1 MTNSIP
7 TINQSKA
14 IFDDIYV
21 RPDPRS
27 YYQVLGELDYMIPDV
42 AEPIIR
48 QLLDARANLHRQKN
62 VVIDVGCSYGI
73 NAAIQRFPVSFRYLQ
88 QRYAGREMMEMPS
101 EELIKLDR
109 AFYSSWPELRST
121 EFIGLD
127 AAAAAIGYANRTGL
141 HVNGVAADLEA
152 GDLKAADAAIIAP
165 ANVVLSTG
173 SIGYVTHR
181 TYEKV
186 LDALQVQ
193 PWVISF
199 VLRMFPYEEFISAFA
214 ARGMVT
220 EKLPGSTFVQ
230 RRFCNEEEFKRSL
243 KTLESRGIDPT
254 GCETDG
260 LFRAELFVSR
270 PKSDVEALPLESIVT
285 VTSGRVKDL
294 GVQYAR
300 PRYLAH
306 SFA

>member
-1 MTNSIP
+1 MPRVSAGQRGSIRAHCSSENQKKSAIAIPPRRRQVNHISLALGIPFMGPDPNSIP

-73 NAAIQRFPVSFRYLQ
+73 NAAIHRFPVSFRYLQ
-88 QRYAGREMMEMPS
+88 QRYAGREMMQISP

-127 AAAAAIGYANRTGL
+127 AAAPAIDYANRTGL
-141 HVNGVAADLEA
+141 H
-152 GDLKAADAAIIAP
+152 
-165 ANVVLSTG
+165 
-173 SIGYVTHR
+173 
-181 TYEKV
+181 
-186 LDALQVQ
+186 
-193 PWVISF
+193 
-199 VLRMFPYEEFISAFA
+199 
-214 ARGMVT
+214 
-220 EKLPGSTFVQ
+220 
-230 RRFCNEEEFKRSL
+230 
-243 KTLESRGIDPT
+243 
-254 GCETDG
+254 
-260 LFRAELFVSR
+260 
-270 PKSDVEALPLESIVT
+270 
-285 VTSGRVKDL
+285 
-294 GVQYAR
+294 
-300 PRYLAH
+300 
-306 SFA
+306 